1 MIQIITIHEK
11 DAVDF
16 LQNNGIGVL
25 TDFSLSPKVKE
36 TINGEF
42 YLEFEYNYQGKYSN
56 FIVEENII
64 VAPVGYGERQ
74 AFRISKTKKIINDD
88 NIYIY
93 VFAKHISY
101 DLVDNVIED
110 SYVKNKSGD
119 AAISWILSNTQ
130 YEHNFVGSSDISK
143 INNAR
148 YVFKN
153 PIQALISDDDNSFIN
168 RWGGEIVRDNFN
180 IIMLQRRGKDKGI
193 SIRYRKNLKGITFET
208 DYSNIVTR
216 AMITGYDS
224 LKLPE
229 EYVDSKLLNNYI
241 NPKISEIKYDD
252 IKLKANPEDE
262 EGFNTLE
269 DCYSE
274 MRNRIAQEYENGL
287 DKPNI
292 SATVDFVELSKTE
305 EYKEYKS
312 LEKLG
317 IGDYVHIYI
326 DEFDLDVTEKVIS
339 TVYDPIQDKYTS
351 FELGDFFKSYTL
363 ENKEYK
369 KQLEESIIPNVLD
382 EAKKNATN
390 LLTTALGG
398 FIVKTRNELF
408 IMDNENM
415 NKATKV
421 WRWNLNGL
429 GYSKNGINGPYEL
442 AMTQDGRIVAD
453 FITTG
458 QMSVERISG
467 LSNTLSDVTKRIDLL
482 EDGIELA
489 VTKKNI
495 FAAINLGVKEKQGTI
510 TLEGNI
516 VSIKSDCFELT
527 PDGKVTATAGNIG
540 GLTLINNKLYK
551 RYQSNGETFESG
563 LSIPDNTSGNSTFIY
578 AGHNISN
585 TSLADANM
593 FIQHNGNIYFR
604 SGSLAM
610 MHEPTLNEDGSAS
623 WKNALSFKAEGIWR
637 YLRNGYTWSYEGID
651 YVDGK
656 ENGHSIFLHSAKSFD
671 IIDGVHNKVMSN
683 FIKYNPD
690 EKGGFAEKGHKLLL
704 YADVSI
710 AGQDMAGNPHALYVV
725 GPISTGSSIISEGSI
740 TSSSVISATSM
751 YSNGSEVITKAYNP
765 IATTADNDSRKVSYI
780 LRLENSGNTTGIIF
794 GFPNAQTYRVTGNTT
809 SDRRL
814 KNNIKETE
822 IESALDIIKKIKH
835 YSFDFKQT
843 KEHKRIGYIAQE
855 LEKIDKDFVNVD
867 NYKGQKIKNIRTL
880 NENMMMPYITLAIQE
895 LDNKIEKLL
904 QKEKV

>member
-1 MIQIITIHEK
+1 MIEIITIHAK
-11 DAVDF
+11 NAVDF
-16 LQNNGIGVL
+16 LKNNGIGVL

-36 TINGEF
+36 SINGEF
-42 YLEFEYNYQGKYSN
+42 YLEFEYDYQGKYSN

-93 VFAKHISY
+93 AFAKHISY

-130 YEHNFVGSSDISK
+130 YEHNFVGSSNISK

-153 PIQALISDDDNSFIN
+153 PIQALISDDDNSFVN

-216 AMITGYDS
+216 AMVKGYDG

-229 EYVDSKLLNNYI
+229 EYIDSKLLNNYV

-252 IKLKANPEDE
+252 IKLKSNSEDE

-269 DCYSE
+269 ECYSE

-287 DKPNI
+287 DKPNV

-305 EYKEYKS
+305 EYKEYKN

-326 DEFDLDVTEKVIS
+326 DEFNLDVTEKVIS

-351 FELGDFFKSYTL
+351 FELGDLFKSYTL

-369 KQLEESIIPNVLD
+369 KQLEESIIPNALD
-382 EAKKNATN
+382 EAKQNATN

-408 IMDNENM
+408 IMDNEDM
-415 NKATKV
+415 NKATKI

-458 QMSVERISG
+458 QMSVERIAG
-467 LSNTLSDVTKRIDLL
+467 LSNILSDVATRIDLL
-482 EDGIELA
+482 EDGMELA

-495 FAAINLGVKEKQGTI
+495 FASINLGVKEKQGI
-510 TLEGNI
+510 IDLEGNI
-516 VSIKSDCFELT
+516 ISIKSDYFELT
-527 PDGKVTATAGNIG
+527 PDGKVKATAGNIG
-540 GLTLINNKLYK
+540 GLILSNNKLYK
-551 RYQSNGETFESG
+551 RYTINGETFESG
-563 LSIPDNTSGNSTFIY
+563 LYIPDETPGNTIFIY
-578 AGHNISN
+578 AGHNISKP
-585 TSLADANM
+585 SLADANM
-593 FIQHNGNIYFR
+593 FLHHNGNLFFR
-604 SGSLAM
+604 SGALCM
-610 MHEPTLNEDGSAS
+610 IHEPTFNADGSAS
-623 WKNALSFKAEGIWR
+623 WKNALSFQSAGIWR

-651 YVDGK
+651 YVDNS
-656 ENGHSIFLHSAKSFD
+656 EYGHSLWLYSAKAYD
-671 IIDGVHNKVMSN
+671 IIDGTHNQTM
-683 FIKYNPD
+683 FRFLKYDPD
-690 EKGGFAEKGHKLLL
+690 NKGSSVEKGH
-704 YADVSI
+704 
-710 AGQDMAGNPHALYVV
+710 ALYLYGDVYIEGTNMGGDSHKLFV
-725 GPISTGSSIISEGSI
+725 RGGIQANGDASIYGGLF
-740 TSSSVISATSM
+740 V
-751 YSNGSEVITKAYNP
+751 SNSYKGNVITN
-765 IATTADNDSRKVSYI
+765 V
-780 LRLENSGNTTGIIF
+780 NSF
-794 GFPNAQTYRVTGNTT
+794 E
-809 SDRRL
+809 
-814 KNNIKETE
+814 NNIEYAIRSLAFSPSE
-822 IESALDIIKKIKH
+822 ECLYINLRNN
-835 YSFDFKQT
+835 KQ
-843 KEHKRIGYIAQE
+843 YI
-855 LEKIDKDFVNVD
+855 V
-867 NYKGQKIKNIRTL
+867 
-880 NENMMMPYITLAIQE
+880 
-895 LDNKIEKLL
+895 
-904 QKEKV
+904 KVTAVQ